1 MPSDAPAAPIT
12 QTSVSQSAVPGLAD
26 VNYELPDA
34 RIAQTPVSPR
44 DASRLLVVR
53 RHEPNAP
60 VEHRIF
66 RDLPDLL
73 ESGDLLVVNETRVT
87 ALRLFGARQ
96 ITGGQ
101 IETLL
106 LRPQPERGA
115 NVWACL
121 VRPGRKIQIGDR
133 LVFTGGADNLVA
145 DVLDRTPD
153 GGRVLQF
160 SLADTGASDKDVEA
174 ALQTGGRVPLPP
186 YITAPLADASRYQT
200 VYAQKPGSAA
210 APTAGLHFT
219 PELLARLEQKGIQTA
234 RVRLDVGL
242 GTFRPLR
249 SDNPAEHEM
258 HREAFDVPEETAR
271 AVNTCRGRVIA
282 VGTTSLRALE
292 TAGLAAARAG
302 ETARVCAMDGDTDL
316 FVYPGSGH
324 DFRAVDALITNFH
337 QPHSTLLLLVAA
349 FCGSETMRRA
359 YQAALDSDYRFL
371 SFGDAMLAL

>member
-1 MPSDAPAAPIT
+1 MPTAVDAAPIP
-12 QTSVSQSAVPGLAD
+12 QTSVFQFAVPGLAD
-26 VNYELPDA
+26 VNYDLPDA

-53 RHEPNAP
+53 RHQPDAP
-60 VEHRIF
+60 IEHQIF

-73 ESGDLLVVNETRVT
+73 EAGDLLVVNETRVT

-96 ITGGQ
+96 GTGGQ

-115 NVWACL
+115 NTWACL

-133 LVFTGGADNLVA
+133 LVFEGADMLTA
-145 DVLDRTPD
+145 DVLDRTEG

-160 SLADTGASDKDVEA
+160 SLIGKAGARDADVET

-200 VYAQKPGSAA
+200 VYAQTPGSAA

-219 PELLARLEQKGIQTA
+219 PELLARLEQKEIRTA

-258 HREAFDVPEETAR
+258 HREAFDVPVETADL
-271 AVNTCRGRVIA
+271 VNTCRGRVIA

-292 TAGLAAARAG
+292 TAGLAAARNG
-302 ETARVCAMDGDTDL
+302 ESARVSAMNGDTDL

-324 DFRAVDALITNFH
+324 TFRAVDGLITNFH

-349 FCGSETMRRA
+349 FCGSETMRGA
-359 YQAALDSDYRFL
+359 YQTALASDYRFL